1 MASLGSDTANPVH
14 LNFSYFVSFRDHVL
28 DVFNFKSV
36 DLQEEQCLIEVSG
49 A

>member
-1 MASLGSDTANPVH
+1 MESSGSDTANPVH
-14 LNFSYFVSFRDHVL
+14 LGFSYPVSYRGHVL
-28 DVFNFKSV
+28 DLFNCETI